1 MTKWVFYFLYL
12 LAGITA
18 RRRVQGHS
26 DRGDRRVMSAGAQKG
41 PGTGWC
47 GAHAGWGLGS
57 RLAMGRYGRRP
68 TIHRV
73 LVPSTAQQV
82 AAA

>member
-1 MTKWVFYFLYL
+1 MP
-12 LAGITA
+12 
-18 RRRVQGHS
+18 RHRVVRGACGVWQGS
-26 DRGDRRVMSAGAQKG
+26 LGA
-41 PGTGWC
+41 TGQD
-47 GAHAGWGLGS
+47 
-57 RLAMGRYGRRP
+57 GRRP